1 MRTTEGHGSGGHSER
16 FRVEPEVVRAM
27 GSALVDYGTQCGEAR
42 SYAAANLQ
50 LEGSGG
56 AVMTSFIGWIYD
68 LDGALSEFFTDLERV
83 VGDSGTGLK
92 QAAKLY
98 EHLDHQAAVRLDRE
112 YWSH

>member
-1 MRTTEGHGSGGHSER
+1 MRTNDGSGGGGHSER
-16 FRVEPEVVRAM
+16 FRVEPDAVRAM
-27 GSALVDYGTQCGEAR
+27 GAALVDYGAQCGEAR

>member
-1 MRTTEGHGSGGHSER
+1 MRTNDGHGSGGHTER

-27 GSALVDYGTQCGEAR
+27 GSKLVDYGTQCGEAR
-42 SYAAANLQ
+42 SYAAANLK
-50 LEGSGG
+50 LEGDGG
-56 AVMTSFIGWIYD
+56 AVMTSFLGWIYD

-83 VGDSGTGLK
+83 VGDSGTGLR

-98 EHLDHQAAVRLDRE
+98 RQLDHDAAVRLDRA

>member
-1 MRTTEGHGSGGHSER
+1 MRTTEGHGGGGHSGR
-16 FRVEPEVVRAM
+16 FRVEPDAVRAM
-27 GSALVDYGTQCGEAR
+27 GAVLVDYGTQCGEAR
-42 SYAAANLQ
+42 AYAASTLQ

-68 LDGALSEFFTDLERV
+68 LDGALSQFFADLEQV

-98 EHLDHQAAVRLDRE
+98 EHLDHDAAVRLDRT